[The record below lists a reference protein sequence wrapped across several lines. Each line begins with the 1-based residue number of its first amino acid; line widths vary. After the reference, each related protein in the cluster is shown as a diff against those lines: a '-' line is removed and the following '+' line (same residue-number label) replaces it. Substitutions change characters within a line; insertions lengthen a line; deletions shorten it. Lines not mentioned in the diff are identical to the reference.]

1 MVEQLGQG
9 VGHALALVAGVP
21 GPPPAGEGVERGP
34 EGGRGDRVEHAVDR
48 VHAVEHG
55 ADLEPAP
62 LEVLFGVGVET
73 VGVGDMPGVAAADVE
88 VLDRKGVGEADHLR
102 LIGRLP
108 PLTQLL
114 AQVAERR
121 GGLVA
126 DGAAGEGGRGLGQG
140 AELPADTQ
148 PIGGCLAR
156 EATGASCPGG
166 GAQASEPMV
175 ATLPAP
181 IEDATLTP
189 LPSTAIERELRA
201 ITEIAR
207 ILHGLDCPD
216 EVRNVLAFVV
226 RHYPT

>member
-1 MVEQLGQG
+1 MARPTSTTTESAISTRDIVQSQASRSTVVPEIGIPSSSSAAGAPSSRFKPGSVVVRLTWGRTPLRRGSKPFVHVVVEQLGQG

-21 GPPPAGEGVERGP
+21 GTPPPGEGVERGP
-34 EGGRGDRVEHAVDR
+34 EGGPGDRVEHAVDR

-108 PLTQLL
+108 SLTQLL
-114 AQVAERR
+114 AQMAERR

-148 PIGGCLAR
+148 PIGSCLA
-156 EATGASCPGG
+156 
-166 GAQASEPMV
+166 
-175 ATLPAP
+175 
-181 IEDATLTP
+181 
-189 LPSTAIERELRA
+189 
-201 ITEIAR
+201 
-207 ILHGLDCPD
+207 
-216 EVRNVLAFVV
+216 
-226 RHYPT
+226 